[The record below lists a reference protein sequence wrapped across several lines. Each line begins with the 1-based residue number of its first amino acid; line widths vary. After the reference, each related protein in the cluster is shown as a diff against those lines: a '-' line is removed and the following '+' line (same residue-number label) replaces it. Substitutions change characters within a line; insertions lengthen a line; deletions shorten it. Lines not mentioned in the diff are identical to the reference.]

1 MNANTSSECT
11 PYWDEAD
18 WLMPWYILERW
29 CQRDEACMQAKLQA
43 MLSAC
48 ERGDVNY
55 RRSDGKTFDDPI
67 HELFKRGKLLIE
79 RNSFNQWCIKLEG
92 KSPLTGRASSPTISA
107 PPMPSWAHDWARAA
121 PRSGSVNKFPQS
133 PGSGL
138 GEPVSNSNAR
148 VASPQSD
155 IAVDGLSDMQ
165 LRKLGV
171 PSDEIVD
178 AFKVTLN
185 SRENSDWWR
194 QRMSNAK
201 RNKKLLQ
208 ARVRAGKSSEGD
220 QRIQSWWDPM
230 LIASFLIQG
239 GHMHPSKAVRI
250 LDESFADFAS
260 DSHLLLP

>member
-55 RRSDGKTFDDPI
+55 RRSDGKTFDDPLY
-67 HELFKRGKLLIE
+67 ELFKRGKLLIE

-92 KSPLTGRASSPTISA
+92 KSPLTGIASGPITPVLPT
-107 PPMPSWAHDWARAA
+107 PSWAREWTRAA
-121 PRSGSVNKFPQS
+121 GGSDSASKAPKS

-148 VASPQSD
+148 ADSPQSD
-155 IAVDGLSDMQ
+155 IAVDDLSDMQ

-171 PSDEIVD
+171 PGDEIVD

-185 SRENSDWWR
+185 SRENNDWWR
-194 QRMSNAK
+194 QRISNAK
-201 RNKKLLQ
+201 CNKK
-208 ARVRAGKSSEGD
+208 
-220 QRIQSWWDPM
+220 
-230 LIASFLIQG
+230 
-239 GHMHPSKAVRI
+239 I
-250 LDESFADFAS
+250 LS
-260 DSHLLLP
+260 P